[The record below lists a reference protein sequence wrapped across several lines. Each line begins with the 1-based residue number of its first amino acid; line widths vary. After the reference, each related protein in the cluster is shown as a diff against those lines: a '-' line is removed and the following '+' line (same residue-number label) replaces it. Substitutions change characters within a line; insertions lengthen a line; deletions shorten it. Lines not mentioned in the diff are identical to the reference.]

1 VQIEI
6 RKRQNKKK
14 PYRGA
19 EGSSP
24 SFFTKYKNHKQHMK
38 NTTLKALNNL
48 IAKHPQ
54 VEEAF
59 YAVTLYPNHINV
71 QGNLNAETINI
82 TRALG
87 INLSQHPE
95 QPWFDGNVIFEGAD
109 ILFTLTA

>member
-1 VQIEI
+1 
-6 RKRQNKKK
+6 
-14 PYRGA
+14 
-19 EGSSP
+19 
-24 SFFTKYKNHKQHMK
+24 MK
-38 NTTLKALNNL
+38 NTTLNALNNL

-54 VEEAF
+54 MEDAF

-95 QPWFDGNVIFEGAD
+95 QPWFDGNVLFEGAD